1 MLRFCGFATRVAESG
16 GRCGRLDIP
25 RARVVLRGRFCR
37 NPTMPGIAVPPLSDE
52 PEFCVVARWNVSLPP
67 RARWQIFAA
76 LSAVSL
82 TLAFAFAAA
91 GAWMVLPYSLLE
103 LSVLAGAFYFVGRRA
118 ADWERLTV
126 AGDRVIVERIEN
138 GRRTRREWNRPWVRA
153 ELSARQFG
161 RPEQLW
167 LCSGTERFE
176 FGAALPPQERG
187 AVARELK
194 RLTSVRAVP

>member
-1 MLRFCGFATRVAESG
+1 MPDVA
-16 GRCGRLDIP
+16 L
-25 RARVVLRGRFCR
+25 
-37 NPTMPGIAVPPLSDE
+37 PPLSDE

-67 RARWQIFAA
+67 RARWQIFAS

-118 ADWERLTV
+118 ADWERLMV
-126 AGDRVIVERIEN
+126 VGDRVIIERSEN
-138 GRRTRREWNRPWVRA
+138 GRRTWREWNRPWVRA

-167 LCSGTERFE
+167 LCSGAERFE
-176 FGAALPPQERG
+176 FGAALPAQERG

-194 RLTSVRAVP
+194 RLTGVRAVP